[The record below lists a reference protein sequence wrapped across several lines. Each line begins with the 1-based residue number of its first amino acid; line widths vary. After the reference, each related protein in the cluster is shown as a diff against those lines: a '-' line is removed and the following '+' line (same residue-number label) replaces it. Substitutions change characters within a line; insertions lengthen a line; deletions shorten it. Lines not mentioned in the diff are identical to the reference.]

1 MGVLVASILGASL
14 PSDLIW
20 EPPVSCVL
28 PMWNLSGFK
37 VNPFSLQVRR
47 MLFQHWI
54 WYFQGFPPPGT
65 SSMIPGCRFGKN
77 LVEWSKFDFPIHAL
91 RWRGVK
97 VKLCNLLIQGLL
109 RLLHLLIQLKFY
121 LLAQTLIMFIF
132 SLGQTDFVTDVARK
146 QIWKRWK
153 LAFSGGSGSSKI
165 SASRHHL
172 LLVTKIVQ

>member
-1 MGVLVASILGASL
+1 M
-14 PSDLIW
+14 
-20 EPPVSCVL
+20 
-28 PMWNLSGFK
+28 
-37 VNPFSLQVRR
+37 
-47 MLFQHWI
+47 
-54 WYFQGFPPPGT
+54 
-65 SSMIPGCRFGKN
+65 
-77 LVEWSKFDFPIHAL
+77 
-91 RWRGVK
+91 
-97 VKLCNLLIQGLL
+97 KLCNLLIQGLL